1 MTARINR
8 TGRRERTYLLGSVR
22 KLKNGP
28 GRCGIKEGTVELS
41 EQVEGRDLEFARTT
55 WVRIAVF
62 GTREYGECAG

>member
-1 MTARINR
+1 M
-8 TGRRERTYLLGSVR
+8 LGSVR

-41 EQVEGRDLEFARTT
+41 EQVEGRDLEFARAT
-55 WVRIAVF
+55 WVRTAVL